1 MNRGAPTTIS
11 DSTEEKKC
19 VSKEY
24 EKMRT
29 FLFLKPTYN
38 KYIYGRKR
46 YKGRLELFTLFRKA
60 SENKLSLE
68 NKLLQTTMK
77 LPV

>member
-11 DSTEEKKC
+11 DSTEEKNVCLKN
-19 VSKEY
+19 